1 MDDGFEPMPQPLSK
15 VKPIKFSIW
24 GTIAMSERPLLAIA
38 ITQVIAAW
46 AETELRFAGLLAIFL
61 KSEMPTGMSMYL
73 NLTSA
78 ESRRAVLNGAA
89 QKALTEEKYELYSK
103 TMRAIK
109 PVRDR
114 RNELLTAFGAFAM
127 NYQTPCYGLDR
138 TTVSPAI

>member
-1 MDDGFEPMPQPLSK
+1 MPQPLSK
-15 VKPIKFSIW
+15 VKSIKFSIW
-24 GTIAMSERPLLAIA
+24 GTIAMSERPLLALA

-46 AETELRFAGLLAIFL
+46 AETELRLAGLLAIFL

-89 QKALTEEKYELYSK
+89 QKALTAEKYELYSK

-114 RNELLTAFGAFAM
+114 RNEFAHGIWGFCHELPDALLWV
-127 NYQTPCYGLDR
+127 NQNI
-138 TTVSPAI
+138 VSPAI